1 MRNVIR
7 ILIISLFVM
16 QLFACVGTKTTST
29 EAPAVSAV
37 GATES
42 YEEFVPYTEFDDI
55 AVPNELSRV
64 PERTFIYENQEFKT
78 GMIVMKGR
86 VENQS
91 LIDFFVNQ
99 MAKDNWTKE
108 SSIISSMSTIVFHK
122 PYKSC
127 MIRITDGTY
136 NTEVEIYAVE
146 LKAESMRESGGVQEQ
161 NIK

>member
-1 MRNVIR
+1 MRN
-7 ILIISLFVM
+7 IIKVLLVSMLAM
-16 QLFACVGTKTTST
+16 QLFACVGTKSPSPD
-29 EAPAVSAV
+29 EAIVSNAGAV
-37 GATES
+37 ES

-64 PERTFIYENQEFKT
+64 PERTFIYENSEFKT

-108 SSIISSMSTIVFHK
+108 SSIISSMSTIVFKK

-127 MIRITDGTY
+127 MIRISDGSY

-146 LKAESMRESGGVQEQ
+146 LKAESLRDGGGVHEQ